1 MNKQLANQILTNLDE
16 TANLIDKLA
25 KAGKVDPKVASELTG
40 NIDSFADRFQVAAF
54 GKGSLQTWKA
64 KVGKVLQRDSD
75 EPYMETFQNPQ
86 KPIQTDPD
94 EPYMHRTEKSF
105 NCDSIPTYD
114 SDDTS
119 QVTERKEYA
128 VRDLSEHADPT
139 KQQPSWSGGPA
150 GKSTRQGSQQ
160 PEKKWAP

>member
-16 TANLIDKLA
+16 TANLIDKLS
-25 KAGKVDPKVASELTG
+25 KDGKLSPKVAAELTG
-40 NIDSFADRFQVAAF
+40 NIDKFADRFQVAAF
-54 GKGSLQTWKA
+54 GEQSLKAWQT

-86 KPIQTDPD
+86 KVIESDAD

-128 VRDLSEHADPT
+128 VRDLSEHAEPT

-150 GKSTRQGSQQ
+150 GKSTRQGSSKQ
-160 PEKKWAP
+160 WAR

>member
-16 TANLIDKLA
+16 TANLIEKLA
-25 KAGKVDPKVASELTG
+25 KGGKLDPKVAAELTQ
-40 NIDSFADRFQVAAF
+40 NIDSFSDRFQVAAF
-54 GKGSLQTWKA
+54 GDKSLSTWKS
-64 KVGKVLQRDSD
+64 KVGKVLQRDPD
-75 EPYMETFQNPQ
+75 EQYMETFQNPQ

-119 QVTERKEYA
+119 QVTDRKEHT

-150 GKSTRQGSQQ
+150 GKSTRQGSQS
-160 PEKKWAP
+160 EKKWAS